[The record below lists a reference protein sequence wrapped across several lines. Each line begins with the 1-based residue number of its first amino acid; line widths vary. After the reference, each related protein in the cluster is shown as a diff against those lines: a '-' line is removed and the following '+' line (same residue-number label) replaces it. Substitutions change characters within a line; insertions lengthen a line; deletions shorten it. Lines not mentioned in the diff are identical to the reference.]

1 MEGLSTRGR
10 YATRV
15 LLYLVMRDAGGPVRI
30 SDIAAAEELPQQY
43 LEQLMIRL
51 KVAGLVRSVRGAR
64 GGYVVACDPAAVT
77 VADVLAAVEGPVEL
91 APCRND
97 ACSRAAGCVTRG
109 VWQAAS
115 EAMNDVFRKTTL
127 KSMAD
132 AARELEGPG
141 GAVNYSI

>member
-15 LLYLVMRDAGGPVRI
+15 LLYLVMQGATNPVRI
-30 SDIAAAEELPQQY
+30 SDIAAAEDIPQQY

-51 KVAGLVRSVRGAR
+51 KVAGFVRSVRGAR
-64 GGYVVACDPAAVT
+64 GGYVPVADPSVVT

-91 APCRND
+91 APCLKD
-97 ACSRAAGCVTRG
+97 GCGRATTCVTRG

-115 EAMNDVFRKTTL
+115 DAMNDVFRKTTL
-127 KSMAD
+127 KSMVD
-132 AARELEGPG
+132 AARGLEGPG
-141 GAVNYSI
+141 GGVNYSI

>member
-1 MEGLSTRGR
+1 
-10 YATRV
+10 
-15 LLYLVMRDAGGPVRI
+15 LYLVMRDAGGPVRI
-30 SDIAAAEELPQQY
+30 SDIAAAEDLPQQY

-51 KVAGLVRSVRGAR
+51 KVAGFVRSVRGAR
-64 GGYVVACDPAAVT
+64 GGYVVACDPAVVT

-91 APCRND
+91 APCLND
-97 ACSRAAGCVTRG
+97 ACSRAAGCVTRS

-115 EAMNDVFRKTTL
+115 DAMNDVFKKTTL